1 MKEKV
6 NHDDYFD
13 SVVAEREKKSMS
25 SWQNMHSI
33 IIEIPAKREA
43 PRLSLLDRIELLLQN
58 DGRRVSDGDRSLED
72 PTCLLLQV
80 RSRFLTLLY
89 STATYSIYP
98 PQEIEIVTTHRQ
110 LSKQT
115 SAGVVDVYRKGKRVV
130 QSQWNLSLSGGK
142 LFFEVTCPLA
152 VSRQLV
158 ALHYEHYPLLS
169 VYYHS

>member
-1 MKEKV
+1 MEEKV

-13 SVVAEREKKSMS
+13 SIVAEQEKKAMTP
-25 SWQNMHSI
+25 WQDMRTI
-33 IIEIPAKREA
+33 VIKIPAKQEA
-43 PRLSLLDRIELLLQN
+43 PRISLLDRIELLLQN
-58 DGRRVSDGDRSLED
+58 GGRRKSAGDRNLND

-89 STATYSIYP
+89 STSTYSIYP

-110 LSKQT
+110 LSERT
-115 SAGVVDVYRKGKRVV
+115 SAGVVDVYHKGKRVV